1 MDATM
6 AGTRVE
12 HHLDGGG
19 HGRRPWR
26 GALLAGLALAL
37 VVLVG
42 LGSRAAAWDIGG
54 PPRLADPSSYT
65 GDLIVVGF
73 ALLVVLPWVIPG
85 LRRRKRGFAKPEPDL
100 PPLST
105 KWWVRMLAYLAV
117 PAAVGLALLLLT
129 TLPGAGRNPEYTR
142 APDITVSGTPGSSS
156 RGRPHVHW
164 WGYGLLALVGVG
176 ALAAVWYLRSPRPE
190 GVADEEPDEL
200 LAAVDLSLEDLENEP
215 DPRRAVIRAYARM
228 EHALD
233 SYGIAR
239 RPAETPLEYIA
250 RALTAL
256 RVGGRS
262 VERLSGL
269 FERAKFSNHEID
281 LTMKGDAIAALG
293 ALREELAGAA
303 T

>member
-1 MDATM
+1 VA
-6 AGTRVE
+6 
-12 HHLDGGG
+12 
-19 HGRRPWR
+19 
-26 GALLAGLALAL
+26 
-37 VVLVG
+37 LVG

-73 ALLVVLPWVIPG
+73 AVLVVLPWVIPG

-100 PPLST
+100 PPLRT
-105 KWWVRMLAYLAV
+105 KWWVRMLTYLAI

-129 TLPGAGRNPEYTR
+129 ILPGAGRNPEYKR
-142 APDITVSGTPGSSS
+142 GPDVAVGSAAPGSSS

-256 RVGGRS
+256 RVGRRS
-262 VERLSGL
+262 VERLSAL